1 MYEKIY
7 DYKSIIN
14 LNTGIF
20 MTSGEEKEN
29 KTKQKMQAHSFHETF
44 QL

>member
-1 MYEKIY
+1 MYEKIC

-14 LNTGIF
+14 LNIGIF
-20 MTSGEEKEN
+20 MTSGGEKEN
-29 KTKQKMQAHSFHETF
+29 KTKMQAHSFHETF